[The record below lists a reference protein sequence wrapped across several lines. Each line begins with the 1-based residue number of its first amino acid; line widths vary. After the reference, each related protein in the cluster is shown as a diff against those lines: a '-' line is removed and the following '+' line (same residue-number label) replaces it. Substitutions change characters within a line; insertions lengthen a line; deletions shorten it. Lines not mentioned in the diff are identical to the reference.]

1 MTRVIRLFLFWE
13 AAAFSAATLVHFGVI
28 LHGYEHREAGTAE
41 SVIAAVLFL
50 ALVWTWIRPRSTRR
64 AGLVSQAFALFGTF
78 VGLFTI
84 AIGIGPRTGP
94 DIAYHIGIIAV
105 LAYGLIVTARA
116 PRGRAVLSG

>member
-13 AAAFSAATLVHFGVI
+13 AAAFGTASLVHFGVV

-50 ALVWTWIRPRSTRR
+50 GLLWTWIRPRSIRR
-64 AGLVSQAFALFGTF
+64 AGLVSQAFALFGTL
-78 VGLFTI
+78 VGVFTI

-94 DIAYHIGIIAV
+94 DIAYHSVIIAV
-105 LAYGLIVTARA
+105 LAFGLIVTARA
-116 PRGRAVLSG
+116 QPGRAAP